1 MNISDGICDLTAERR
16 HFGMAETLTK
26 AVRQKG
32 MVIKMRKFLTWLV
45 LLSVLCTAWTSCRT
59 GGKEISE
66 NEAVSLRES
75 FLHKANEVEV
85 TADAVTFTDGLGER
99 VTVPLRPQNVAIL
112 YASFTTLW
120 YEAGGTV
127 SGCLGG
133 ESATELY
140 REQIGRDITEDTGVR
155 VLADSA
161 QAKRW
166 DIEGIL
172 AAAPDLIICSTAMS
186 GYATIAAPAQAAG
199 IPVIVVDYQDFSDYL
214 KWFKVFCHLNGQPAL
229 WESIAMAALDEVAA
243 LLTSCPTEQGPTVLS
258 MFAGVD
264 LLKANTSATVLGGML
279 SAMGARNIIGTAAD
293 TGMEHTVVD
302 LEAVFAA
309 DPDIILIQCHTGEDS
324 ARALVERLYGANP
337 VWQSLI
343 AVKEGRVY
351 YLEKDLF
358 HNKPNRRFAEAYTTL
373 AGYLYPVS

>member
-1 MNISDGICDLTAERR
+1 MKKI
-16 HFGMAETLTK
+16 
-26 AVRQKG
+26 
-32 MVIKMRKFLTWLV
+32 LTWLV
-45 LLSVLCTAWTSCRT
+45 LLSVLCTAGISCRA
-59 GGKEISE
+59 GGEEASE

-85 TADAVTFTDGLGER
+85 TADSVTFTDGLGER
-99 VTVPLRPQNVAIL
+99 VTMPLRPQNVAIL

-140 REQIGRDITEDTGVR
+140 REQIGRDITEDAGVR

-172 AAAPDLIICSTAMS
+172 AAEPDLIICSTAMS
-186 GYATIAAPAQAAG
+186 GYSTIAAPAQAAG

-214 KWFKVFCHLNGQPAL
+214 KWFKVFCHLNGQPTL
-229 WESIAMAALDEVAA
+229 WERVAMKALDEIAA
-243 LLTSCPTEQGPTVLS
+243 LLASCPTEQGPTVLS
-258 MFAGVD
+258 MFTGVD
-264 LLKANTSATVLGGML
+264 SLKANTSATVLGGML
-279 SAMGARNIIGTAAD
+279 SAMGARNIVDLPSDAGT
-293 TGMEHTVVD
+293 EHTVVD

-324 ARALVERLYGANP
+324 ARALVERLYGESP
-337 VWQSLI
+337 VWQSLT

-351 YLEKDLF
+351 YLEKNLF
-358 HNKPNRRFAEAYTTL
+358 HNKPNSRFAEAYATI
-373 AGYLYPVS
+373 AGYLYPAS